1 VGRCQRN
8 LSAQQGGTCANCG
21 KTVWPFE
28 GVTVHVEAQ
37 LLDNIR
43 NGQTIDA
50 IKFLRSVSGRGLAD
64 AKWMIEHMHE
74 TAGVSLRDLQDAHDT
89 TSPGESVAPDV
100 EERVK
105 LGYPPES
112 VLEVMQSLAK
122 YQGPE
127 RNRVIR
133 CIIHLSGGDPQRI
146 SHFAGVAAE
155 DYRDV
160 ILWAEYD
167 AKDRQVHDFSKP
179 FVQT

>member
-1 VGRCQRN
+1 
-8 LSAQQGGTCANCG
+8 
-21 KTVWPFE
+21 
-28 GVTVHVEAQ
+28 
-37 LLDNIR
+37 LDNIR
-43 NGQTIDA
+43 NGETIDA

-64 AKWMIEHMHE
+64 VRWMIEHMYE
-74 TAGVSLRDLQDAHDT
+74 TAGVSVRELQDAHDM

-105 LGYPPES
+105 LDYPPES
-112 VLEVMQSLAK
+112 VLAVMQSLAK

-146 SHFAGVAAE
+146 SHIADVAAQ

-160 ILWAEYD
+160 IYWAEYD
-167 AKDRQVHDFSKP
+167 DKDQKVHDFDRP
-179 FVQT
+179 II